1 MKKYA
6 VVFLSLALILISACG
21 NATEWRALWID
32 GWHSGMWTHAQ
43 IDTMLTNAQTGHYNV
58 IVPQIRKKAD
68 ALYIS
73 HYGGPDGTG
82 EPMYSGVE
90 SGLDPLAYMIQQA
103 HAVGIQVHPWVC
115 THRCPSTAGTTPED
129 WFYTSHNN
137 WLTKDSGG
145 NLVFAEGY
153 YLDPGVPD
161 GEEYTVNVMLDIVSH
176 YDIDGIQWD
185 RIRYPGSNSG
195 YNTIAYNR
203 YLAECAEVNPDPS
216 FSAWRRWQLNDFVA
230 RVYAQIMEIKP
241 NIAVGVNSWAYTTD
255 GVGVYFQDVPTWMA
269 NHWLDVDV
277 PMNYTT
283 TNSSFNSYL
292 TTHLYN
298 RNGRYV
304 FSGHNVGTNTQA
316 NAVIQ
321 IGNARTLN
329 TSKGCPWGEQCYSY
343 YHGTVTVPG
352 WFTYVSASS
361 SRPYYNTDTVPT
373 MPWKTSPTQGIILGR
388 IVDAAHPNDPVY
400 HDWINRATVTLYH
413 AGPPE
418 INRTTETDQTGYFV
432 FTDVDPKTQS
442 SAYTI
447 TITKSGFAS
456 RSIPAQ
462 AIAAG
467 QVLRIDAELGTWT
480 ASSPSSTIPR
490 GGLSLISIPHEPVDP
505 DPVVV
510 MGSIPIDGRLTRWDR
525 PGQGS
530 VTYDENDQDYFG
542 DLSLDQGY
550 WLTTSSAQTISYQ
563 AYGKTTASRSQSLP
577 KAGWSIIGC
586 IYDTETPWANMTVTN
601 GTTTVSLEQAMNNGW
616 VNSIGFWWDAQG
628 QGTRDV
634 GLPDDACY
642 TDNLQPWHG
651 TWFRTFVDNL
661 SLTQR

>member
-1 MKKYA
+1 MNKYV
-6 VVFLSLALILISACG
+6 VVFLLLALMLISACG
-21 NATEWRALWID
+21 NAVEWRALWID
-32 GWHSGMWTHAQ
+32 GWHSGMWTYGQ

-73 HYGGPDGTG
+73 HYGGPSGTG

-115 THRCPSTAGTTPED
+115 THRCPTTAGLTPED

-137 WLTKDSGG
+137 WLTKNSGG
-145 NLVFAEGY
+145 SLVNIDGY
-153 YLDPGVPD
+153 WLDPGVPD

-176 YDIDGIQWD
+176 YEIDGIQWD
-185 RIRYPGSNSG
+185 RIRYPGADSG

-203 YLAECAEVNPDPS
+203 YLAEGGD
-216 FSAWRRWQLNDFVA
+216 FSDWRRKQLNNFVA

-241 NIAVGVNSWAYTTD
+241 NIAVGVNSWAYTTS
-255 GVGVYFQDVPTWMA
+255 GVGTYFQDVPTWMA
-269 NHWLDVDV
+269 GHWLDIDV

-283 TNSSFNSYL
+283 TNTSFNGYL
-292 TTHLYN
+292 TTHLNN

-304 FSGHNVGTNTQA
+304 FSGHNVGSNTLA
-316 NAVIQ
+316 NSVQQ
-321 IGNARTLN
+321 ILNARSLN
-329 TSKGCPWGEQCYSY
+329 SSKGCPWGEQCYSY
-343 YHGTVTVPG
+343 YHATVTNPG
-352 WFTYVSASS
+352 WFTYVSASG
-361 SRPYYNTDTVPT
+361 RPYEFADTVPT

-442 SAYTI
+442 SGYTI

-456 RSIPAQ
+456 RSISAQ

-480 ASSPSSTIPR
+480 ASSPSSTINR
-490 GGLSLISIPHEPVDP
+490 AGKSLFSLPYEPVDSAP
-505 DPVVV
+505 ATV
-510 MGSIPIDGRLTRWDR
+510 MGSIPIEGLLIQWDR
-525 PGQGS
+525 PTQS
-530 VTYDENDQDYFG
+530 SRAYDEWDPDFFG
-542 DLSLDQGY
+542 NMSLDQGY
-550 WLTTSSAQTISYQ
+550 WLTVDGAKTITYQ
-563 AYGKTTASRSQSLP
+563 AYGATTASRSQSLP

-586 IYDTETPWANMTVTN
+586 PYPAEHLWADMTITN
-601 GTTTVSLEQAMNNGW
+601 GSSTVSLEQARDNGW
-616 VNSIGFWWDAQG
+616 LNSVGIWWDSEYQSS
-628 QGTRDV
+628 RDV
-634 GLPDDACY
+634 GLPDDYCY

-651 TWFRTFVDNL
+651 HWLRTYVDNL
-661 SLTQR
+661 TLTQR